1 MVTSEDFRRKFQ
13 TEPSEWKNS
22 LTSLLSSHK
31 AALETTQNKDQ
42 FIYIKCNSLQSD
54 SKENRLMTTGK
65 EKNLRYSFFSFFLC
79 RRYSEPALKG
89 LQTTCAAALEL
100 PKLCIGTELTLEL
113 KLRTNS
119 MKLKRAKEGKKIP
132 PIPGF
137 EPQVSRCLVRATLS
151 SPPGGMDMK

>member
-54 SKENRLMTTGK
+54 SKENRLMTTGQ
-65 EKNLRYSFFSFFLC
+65 EKNLSYGVNTQRDDAIAVAIPSFTCSNACLQQCLLSSTFKQIDLRYDYKQQ
-79 RRYSEPALKG
+79 YSELNVMDR
-89 LQTTCAAALEL
+89 LQ
-100 PKLCIGTELTLEL
+100 
-113 KLRTNS
+113 
-119 MKLKRAKEGKKIP
+119 
-132 PIPGF
+132 
-137 EPQVSRCLVRATLS
+137 
-151 SPPGGMDMK
+151 